1 MILVIGGGPAG
12 MMAAIKAAE
21 KAEVTIIEKNEKLG
35 KKLFI
40 TGKGRCNLCNDCD
53 DPFFFEVLNRN
64 ASFMYSSYYSLTAAM
79 LKDFFESRGTP
90 LKVERGERVF
100 PKSDKSSDII
110 KTLERELKKR
120 KVAIHLNTTVESIE
134 REKNGYALRTNR
146 NTFRGDKVIVATGG
160 MTYRL
165 TGSTGDGY
173 GFAEDF
179 GMGVVRP
186 VAGLVGVRLNE
197 NYLEELS
204 GLSLKNVAL
213 TATTK
218 EGSFFDF
225 GEMLFTHFGISG
237 PIVLSLSSKIN
248 RSKDVDLSL
257 DLKPALTEEVLEKRI
272 LREVKDNSNRAMH
285 NLMKRLLPK
294 SLIAPVLDQ
303 AQVPQDLPAHQ
314 LSAVMRQRLIESLKK
329 FRLHYA
335 GLFNE
340 NTGIITTGGVDV
352 KDVDPSTMESK
363 KAEGLYFCGEV
374 LDVDGPTGGFN
385 LQIAFS
391 TGYLAG
397 MCSGEEELNENHR
410 H

>member
-1 MILVIGGGPAG
+1 
-12 MMAAIKAAE
+12 
-21 KAEVTIIEKNEKLG
+21 
-35 KKLFI
+35 
-40 TGKGRCNLCNDCD
+40 
-53 DPFFFEVLNRN
+53 
-64 ASFMYSSYYSLTAAM
+64 MYSSYYSLTAAM

-134 REKNGYALRTNR
+134 REKDGYALRTNR

-248 RSKDVDLSL
+248 RSKDVDLFL

>member
-1 MILVIGGGPAG
+1 MV
-12 MMAAIKAAE
+12 M
-21 KAEVTIIEKNEKLG
+21 
-35 KKLFI
+35 
-40 TGKGRCNLCNDCD
+40 
-53 DPFFFEVLNRN
+53 
-64 ASFMYSSYYSLTAAM
+64 
-79 LKDFFESRGTP
+79 
-90 LKVERGERVF
+90 GE
-100 PKSDKSSDII
+100 
-110 KTLERELKKR
+110 
-120 KVAIHLNTTVESIE
+120 A
-134 REKNGYALRTNR
+134 
-146 NTFRGDKVIVATGG
+146 
-160 MTYRL
+160 
-165 TGSTGDGY
+165 
-173 GFAEDF
+173 F

-186 VAGLVGVRLNE
+186 VAGLVGLKLKE
-197 NYLEELS
+197 DYLEALS

-218 EGSFFDF
+218 EGRFSDF

-248 RSKDVDLSL
+248 RSDKVDFSL
-257 DLKPALTEEVLEKRI
+257 DFKPALTEEVLDKRL

-285 NLMKRLLPK
+285 NLMKHLLPK

-314 LSAVMRQRLIESLKK
+314 LSQEMRRELIHTMKN
-329 FRLHYA
+329 FRLHYD

-397 MCSGEEELNENHR
+397 LCSGEEESNENHR

>member
-1 MILVIGGGPAG
+1 
-12 MMAAIKAAE
+12 MMAAAKASE
-21 KAEVTIIEKNEKLG
+21 TAEVTLIEKNEKLG

-53 DPFFFEVLNRN
+53 DPFFFECLNRN

-90 LKVERGERVF
+90 LKVERGDRVF

-110 KTLERELKKR
+110 KTLEKELR
-120 KVAIHLNTTVESIE
+120 KNKVDIRLNTTVKAI
-134 REKNGYALRTNR
+134 RAAGDGYDLVIDKGVIH
-146 NTFRGDKVIVATGG
+146 GDKVIVATGG

-173 GFAEDF
+173 KWAEAF
-179 GMGVVRP
+179 GMGVVKP
-186 VAGLVGVRLNE
+186 VAGLVGLRLKE
-197 NYLEELS
+197 NYLEALS
-204 GLSLKNVAL
+204 GLSLKNVEL
-213 TATTK
+213 TAKTEAGT
-218 EGSFFDF
+218 FADF

-248 RSKDVDLSL
+248 RSKDVALFL
-257 DLKPALTEEVLEKRI
+257 DLKPALNDEVLDKRL
-272 LREVKDNSNRAMH
+272 LREIGENPNRAIHTM
-285 NLMKRLLPK
+285 MKQLLPK
-294 SLIAPVLDQ
+294 SLIEPVLEE
-303 AQVPQDLPAHQ
+303 AQVPKDLPGHQ
-314 LSAVMRQRLIESLKK
+314 LTAEMRRALVYTLKNLP
-329 FRLHYA
+329 LHYA

-352 KDVDPSTMESK
+352 KDVDPSTMESRRAK
-363 KAEGLYFCGEV
+363 GIYFCGEV

-391 TGYLAG
+391 TGHLAG
-397 MCSGEEELNENHR
+397 MCAGEEEANEDHS

>member
-21 KAEVTIIEKNEKLG
+21 TAEVTLIEKNEKLG

-64 ASFMYSSYYSLTAAM
+64 ASFMYSSYYSFTAAM

-90 LKVERGERVF
+90 LKVERGDRVF

-110 KTLERELKKR
+110 KTLARELEKR
-120 KVAIHLNTTVESIE
+120 KVAVRLNTTVESVE
-134 REKNGYALRTNR
+134 REEDGYVLRTNR
-146 NTFRGDKVIVATGG
+146 GTFRGKKVIVATGG

-179 GMGVVRP
+179 GMGVIKP
-186 VAGLVGVRLNE
+186 VAGLVGLKLKE
-197 NYLEELS
+197 SYLEELS
-204 GLSLKNVAL
+204 GLSLKNAAL

-218 EGSFFDF
+218 EGSFSDF

-248 RSKDVDLSL
+248 RSDKVDLSL
-257 DLKPALTEEVLEKRI
+257 DLKPALTEEVLDKRL
-272 LREVKDNSNRAMH
+272 LREVNDNSNRAMH
-285 NLMKRLLPK
+285 NLMKNLLPK

-303 AQVPQDLPAHQ
+303 AQVDQDLPAHQ
-314 LSAVMRQRLIESLKK
+314 LSAQMRRGLIHTLKN
-329 FRLHYA
+329 FRLRYA

-363 KAEGLYFCGEV
+363 KAKGLYFCGEV

-391 TGYLAG
+391 SGYLAG
-397 MCSGEEELNENHR
+397 MCSGEEE
-410 H
+410 